1 MKRLAWILV
10 VVAITPIRQVNAQ
23 TRPDFSGTWNAPGS
37 SLRIRQDEKTLT
49 VTAGTEIRIY
59 NLDGSDSRFE
69 RRTDRGSSQL
79 TAQVR
84 WVGSALLITT
94 TTRGS
99 IGTWQ
104 DLEVY
109 SLDYGPRL
117 TVVQVGAQTT
127 QPMMHTTTT
136 TYTRPASASSN
147 GPARLRA
154 DDALAR

>member
-10 VVAITPIRQVNAQ
+10 VAIALTQCLDAQ
-23 TRPDFSGTWNAPGS
+23 ARPDFSGAWNGAGA
-37 SLRIRQDEKTLT
+37 SLTIKQDAKTLT
-49 VTAGTEIRIY
+49 VTTGVDTRTY

-69 RRTDRGSSQL
+69 KKTDRGTVSQL

-94 TTRGS
+94 TTVSS

-109 SLDYGPRL
+109 SLDYGPKL
-117 TVVQVGAQTT
+117 TVVQVGTQTT
-127 QPMMHTTTT
+127 RPMMYTTTT
-136 TYTRPASASSN
+136 TYTRSTSAS
-147 GPARLRA
+147 GRR
-154 DDALAR
+154 